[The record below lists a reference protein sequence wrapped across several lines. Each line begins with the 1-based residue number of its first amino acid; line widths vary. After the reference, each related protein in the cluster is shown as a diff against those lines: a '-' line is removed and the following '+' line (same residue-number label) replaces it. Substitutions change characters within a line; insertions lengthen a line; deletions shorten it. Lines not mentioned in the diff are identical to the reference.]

1 MVQTVFRVARSMD
14 MDEPLLLDVLK
25 EIGFTQ
31 MRIADGM
38 TTILQMQ
45 GMVCRIY
52 QRAEA
57 HRALRA

>member
-1 MVQTVFRVARSMD
+1 MD